1 MLKFTKLQKTG
12 IHTVFIPIELQTDI
26 MHQLTVNRIEYAGKR
41 WNKYNPDHYKE
52 ELETAKTFYSEH
64 GFGNR
69 YCLLRVPFRPADFY
83 QHTRQFFG
91 NTEDPALAI
100 RKRDAAKTTM
110 RYYETHLASNQ
121 KGTQA

>member
-12 IHTVFIPIELQTDI
+12 IHTVFIPMELQTDI
-26 MHQLTVNRIEYAGKR
+26 LHQLTANRIEHTGKR
-41 WNKYNPDHYKE
+41 WNQYNPDHYKE

-69 YCLLRVPFRPADFY
+69 YCLLQVPFRPADFY
-83 QHTRQFFG
+83 QHTLQFFG

-110 RYYETHLASNQ
+110 RYYETHLTPNQ